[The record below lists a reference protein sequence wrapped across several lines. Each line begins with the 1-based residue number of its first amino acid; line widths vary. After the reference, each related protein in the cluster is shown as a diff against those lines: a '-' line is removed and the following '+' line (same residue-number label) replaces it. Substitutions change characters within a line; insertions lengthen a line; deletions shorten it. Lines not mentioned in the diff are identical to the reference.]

1 MGISCDKRTSRTFI
15 PDQDKPN
22 FTDLV
27 IQLRKQLGKT
37 KLITFAAGGFG
48 DFFEKSIEW
57 QKVNPYL
64 DFVNLMSYDLVHG
77 YSTETGHQSAL
88 YSNRSQDE
96 SIDRAVNFFR
106 KYKFPLSKVVVGVP
120 FYTRYF
126 QVEDTSD
133 NGLFKAAKFVSG
145 KDYKTIKILWNPMA
159 LWLIG
164 IRQHRCLTGS
174 MQRKSF
180 CYRR

>member
-1 MGISCDKRTSRTFI
+1 
-15 PDQDKPN
+15 
-22 FTDLV
+22 
-27 IQLRKQLGKT
+27 
-37 KLITFAAGGFG
+37 
-48 DFFEKSIEW
+48 
-57 QKVNPYL
+57 
-64 DFVNLMSYDLVHG
+64 MSYDLVHG

-96 SIDRAVNFFR
+96 SIDRAVDFFR

-133 NGLFKAAKFVSG
+133 NGLFKAAKFVVV
-145 KDYKTIKILWNPMA
+145 KIIKTIKILWNPMA

-174 MQRKSF
+174 MQRKAF
-180 CYRR
+180 CYR